1 MSEDMTRDEFEEKLN
16 ELIQTMQTSR
26 KELEV
31 LRGIGEANGWIALP
45 ERQTRIVQSEP
56 EGGEK

>member
-1 MSEDMTRDEFEEKLN
+1 MSEDMTRDEFEAKLN
-16 ELIQTMQTSR
+16 ELIKRMQTSR

-31 LRGIGEANGWIALP
+31 LRGIGEANGWVAPP

-56 EGGEK
+56 EGGE